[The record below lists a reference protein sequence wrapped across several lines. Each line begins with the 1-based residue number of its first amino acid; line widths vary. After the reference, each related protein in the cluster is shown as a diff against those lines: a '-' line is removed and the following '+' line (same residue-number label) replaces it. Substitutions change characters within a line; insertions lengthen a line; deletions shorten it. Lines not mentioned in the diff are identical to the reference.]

1 MPIILIKLRL
11 VFSRFFDIRENHEK
25 DYKRQKNPLKP
36 FVMGPKYRESKT
48 MYSEKVKLDVADLNE
63 SIETVARNKVITKV
77 YSMNGNQV

>member
-1 MPIILIKLRL
+1 
-11 VFSRFFDIRENHEK
+11 
-25 DYKRQKNPLKP
+25 
-36 FVMGPKYRESKT
+36 MGPKYRESKT